1 MYLTVK
7 LPTLQKMKKKR
18 NFFTCCLLEKNL
30 CHTLVNNK
38 HVFCLYFLKVIKQL
52 TTLRECFFFF
62 FKKNRGN
69 PQSLCFIVG
78 TAGATYRPRALF
90 RSCCTLH
97 LDSIVLL
104 TGLVIMMVQGSCRIK
119 KL

>member
-7 LPTLQKMKKKR
+7 LPTLQKIKKKR

-52 TTLRECFFFF
+52 TTLRECFFFL
-62 FKKNRGN
+62 KNRGN
-69 PQSLCFIVG
+69 PQSLFFIVG
-78 TAGATYRPRALF
+78 TAGATYRPRLF

-104 TGLVIMMVQGSCRIK
+104 TGLVIMMVQGSYRIK